1 MVTWNQGGSS
11 EREAVRCG
19 ITLTGFA
26 DRVSVGRDQNQA
38 KADGLRS
45 WQNEEP
51 FMEMWN
57 PGEKGGFGREAGS
70 LA

>member
-1 MVTWNQGGSS
+1 M
-11 EREAVRCG
+11 
-19 ITLTGFA
+19 
-26 DRVSVGRDQNQA
+26 GRDQNQA